1 MNYENLY
8 GWFPQETVPFYT
20 LRDKNETLVVMKV
33 PYDEDFDFIYCQ
45 RNYGTDPLSRNTA
58 FIYSGIYNRLDNKL
72 YDMQYPLRGVFPQ
85 MDSKMSFT
93 ELTDKIE
100 ADVRQYVADYV
111 DIESDNLMDAG
122 FKDPVSG
129 ARFEEYQE
137 VDADKSA
144 RRMFLS
150 GQTSDDVEYTCGFTL
165 DKASTKLV
173 LDYLRTPKAVV
184 EGLGNEYMSSCSDD
198 IVFDLLSNELLKEY
212 LRDFEEAEDSPLLRQ
227 KAIIDAVNK
236 SGAQTLSVTVQ
247 RDDIA
252 LTFKYPARYFKM
264 TSMQSYSAWDIPS
277 KERHDFYEAFNN
289 SHGFSPEEITDISF
303 RGKSIYSADPY
314 IPIDSESEGFNISM

>member
-1 MNYENLY
+1 
-8 GWFPQETVPFYT
+8 
-20 LRDKNETLVVMKV
+20 
-33 PYDEDFDFIYCQ
+33 
-45 RNYGTDPLSRNTA
+45 
-58 FIYSGIYNRLDNKL
+58 
-72 YDMQYPLRGVFPQ
+72 
-85 MDSKMSFT
+85 
-93 ELTDKIE
+93 
-100 ADVRQYVADYV
+100 
-111 DIESDNLMDAG
+111 
-122 FKDPVSG
+122 
-129 ARFEEYQE
+129 
-137 VDADKSA
+137 
-144 RRMFLS
+144 
-150 GQTSDDVEYTCGFTL
+150 
-165 DKASTKLV
+165 
-173 LDYLRTPKAVV
+173 
-184 EGLGNEYMSSCSDD
+184 MSSCSDD

>member
-1 MNYENLY
+1 
-8 GWFPQETVPFYT
+8 
-20 LRDKNETLVVMKV
+20 
-33 PYDEDFDFIYCQ
+33 
-45 RNYGTDPLSRNTA
+45 
-58 FIYSGIYNRLDNKL
+58 
-72 YDMQYPLRGVFPQ
+72 
-85 MDSKMSFT
+85 
-93 ELTDKIE
+93 
-100 ADVRQYVADYV
+100 
-111 DIESDNLMDAG
+111 MDAG
-122 FKDPVSG
+122 FKDPTAG
-129 ARFEEYQE
+129 ARYEEYQE
-137 VDADKSA
+137 VDADKTA

-150 GQTSDDVEYTCGFTL
+150 GQTSDEVEYTCGFTL

-173 LDYLRTPKAVV
+173 LDYLRTPHAVV
-184 EGLGNEYMSSCSDD
+184 EGLGNEYLSSCSDD

-212 LRDFEEAEDSPLLRQ
+212 LRDYEEAEDSPLLRQ
-227 KAIIDAVNK
+227 KEIIDAVNK

-277 KERHDFYEAFNN
+277 KEHHDFYEAFNN
-289 SHGFSPEEITDISF
+289 SHCFMPEEITDISF